1 MRLCDPYGW
10 TNHAGQTDETSRR
23 TACSL
28 AKEHTNINLIRLNF
42 DQAIVPESLGARAVG
57 IDADMAK
64 SIRDIVSN
72 M

>member
-1 MRLCDPYGW
+1 
-10 TNHAGQTDETSRR
+10 
-23 TACSL
+23 
-28 AKEHTNINLIRLNF
+28 LNF
-42 DQAIVPESLGARAVG
+42 NQAIVPESLGARAVG